1 MFAAEKILQ
10 ALTYEELYY
19 TLKSL
24 VDEDCYLAEFLD
36 NQILQDFLYLLEIYE
51 IVFISSDERVLLT
64 NKGEKIL
71 QYVAQAVELTKINK
85 KAIVKKQNK
94 SRL

>member
-19 TLKSL
+19 TLKSI

-36 NQILQDFLYLLEIYE
+36 NEVLEDFLYLLEVYD
-51 IVFISSDERVLLT
+51 IVFIASDERVLLT
-64 NKGEKIL
+64 NKGERVL
-71 QYVAQAVELTKINK
+71 QHVARAVELTKINK
-85 KAIVKKQNK
+85 KAIKKKQNK
-94 SRL
+94 R

>member
-19 TLKSL
+19 TLKSI

-36 NQILQDFLYLLEIYE
+36 NEVLEDFLYLLEVYD
-51 IVFISSDERVLLT
+51 IVFIASDERVLLT
-64 NKGEKIL
+64 NKGERVL
-71 QYVAQAVELTKINK
+71 QHVARAVELTKINK
-85 KAIVKKQNK
+85 RAIKKKQNK
-94 SRL
+94 R